1 MVCFFFSSRRRHTI
15 LVSDWSSDVCS
26 SDLDGRSP
34 AAETKGVTL
43 TTSVPAAGDRPSA
56 EERSVVVHA
65 DRTRLEQVAAN
76 LLDNAIK
83 YTPAGGRV
91 DVETRRDGSEALLI
105 VRDTGPGIAPA
116 ELPRIWDRLFRGDA
130 SRSERGLGLGLSL
143 VKAIVEAHGGTV
155 AVISELGHGATFTV
169 RLPVITR
176 M

>member
-65 DRTRLEQVAAN
+65 DRTRLEQVRSEERRV
-76 LLDNAIK
+76 
-83 YTPAGGRV
+83 GR
-91 DVETRRDGSEALLI
+91 ESSALLWEHI
-105 VRDTGPGIAPA
+105 LNTHSCFKNSNSVRYTN
-116 ELPRIWDRLFRGDA
+116 
-130 SRSERGLGLGLSL
+130 
-143 VKAIVEAHGGTV
+143 
-155 AVISELGHGATFTV
+155 V
-169 RLPVITR
+169 RH
-176 M
+176 